1 MSLHPDQELPLRFA
15 YLLIPEFSLMA
26 FTASVEPLRQANRLS
41 GRQLYDWRLFSVDGG
56 IVTSG
61 SGIGIMPHG
70 PVGDDDRFHA
80 IVVCA
85 GNNPQRHLEPRA
97 VAWLRRLARRGTTIG
112 GLSTG
117 CFLMAKA
124 GLLDGYRCTIH
135 WENLPGFLEAFPS
148 LEVTTRLFEVDRG
161 RFTCA
166 GGTASLDLM
175 LNLIAEQF
183 GRELSSAVSE
193 QFVHTY
199 VRQAKDPQR
208 MDLRQRVGVSHPKL
222 LAAIRVIEA
231 NLCEPLSRAELA
243 RRVGL
248 STRQLERLFRV
259 YLGRTPTRYYLE
271 ERLRHARQLLAQT
284 SLSVLEVALACGFAS
299 SSHFTRSYRALYGY
313 PPRAE
318 RLPPAPAQVSG

>member
-1 MSLHPDQELPLRFA
+1 MPVNPDLERPQRFA

-41 GRQLYDWRLFSVDGG
+41 GRQLYEWRLFTADGG

-61 SGIGIMPHG
+61 SGIGIMPHA
-70 PVGDDDRFHA
+70 PVGGEEWFDA
-80 IVVCA
+80 IIVCA
-85 GNNPQRHLEPRA
+85 GNHPQRYLDRRA
-97 VAWLRRLARRGTTIG
+97 IGWLWRMARRGATVG

-117 CFLMAKA
+117 SFLMAKA
-124 GLLDGYRCTIH
+124 GLLDGYRCTVH
-135 WENLPGFLEAFPS
+135 WENLPGFLEAFPA
-148 LEVTTRLFEVDRG
+148 LEVTTRLFEVDRD

-166 GGTASLDLM
+166 GGTASLDLT
-175 LNLIAEQF
+175 LALIAERF
-183 GRELSSAVSE
+183 GRELSAAVSE

-222 LAAIRVIEA
+222 LAAIQAIEVT
-231 NLCEPLSRAELA
+231 LSEPLSRADLA

-259 YLGRTPTRYYLE
+259 YLGCTPTRYYLE
-271 ERLRHARQLLAQT
+271 QRLKHARQLLAQT
-284 SLSVLEVALACGFAS
+284 SLSVTEIALASGFAS
-299 SSHFTRSYRALYGY
+299 SSHFTRSYRSLYGY

-318 RLPPAPAQVSG
+318 RLPPAPVSG